1 MGTIH
6 LPPDF
11 KEFFRWLN
19 FHEVE
24 YLLVGGYAVGYH
36 GYPRATM
43 DIDVW
48 IASTSENAQ
57 KVVAALESF
66 GFGSEVLQAK
76 LFLQEDKIFRMGLPP
91 MRIEILTSISG
102 VEFGEAYAERI
113 EDELDGVAVNLINLH
128 YLKANK
134 KAAAR
139 AKDLADLEEL
149 P

>member
-6 LPPDF
+6 LPQDF
-11 KEFFRWLN
+11 KEFFQSFN
-19 FHEVE
+19 QHEVE

-48 IASTSENAQ
+48 IAATPDNARR
-57 KVVAALESF
+57 VVAALEDF
-66 GFGSEVLQAK
+66 GFGGQVLAEG
-76 LFLQEDKIFRMGLPP
+76 LFLKRDQVIRMGLPP

-102 VEFGEAYAERI
+102 VEFEDAYDQRI
-113 EDELDGVAVNLINLH
+113 EDELDGVEVKLIGLH
-128 YLKANK
+128 HLKLN
-134 KAAAR
+134 KAAAAR
-139 AKDLADLEEL
+139 SKDLADLEEL

>member
-1 MGTIH
+1 MVTIH

-11 KEFFRWLN
+11 REFFRWLN
-19 FHEVE
+19 QHEVE

-48 IASTSENAQ
+48 IAPTTENAQ
-57 KVVAALESF
+57 RVVAALESF
-66 GFGSEVLQAK
+66 GFGSEVLVPE
-76 LFLQEDKIFRMGLPP
+76 LFLQRDKIFRMGLPP

-102 VEFGEAYAERI
+102 VEFVDVYAERI
-113 EDELDGVAVNLINLH
+113 EDELDGVPVKLINLH
-128 YLKANK
+128 YLKLNK

>member
-6 LPPDF
+6 LPQDF
-11 KEFFRWLN
+11 KEFFQSFN
-19 FHEVE
+19 QHEVE

-48 IASTSENAQ
+48 VASNPENARR
-57 KVVAALESF
+57 VVAALEDF
-66 GFGSEVLQAK
+66 GFSGQVLVEG
-76 LFLQEDKIFRMGLPP
+76 LFLESDNVVRMGLPP
-91 MRIEILTSISG
+91 MRIEIMTSISG
-102 VEFGEAYAERI
+102 VDFKDAYDQRI
-113 EDELDGVAVNLINLH
+113 EDVLDGVPVKLISLQH
-128 YLKANK
+128 LKANK
-134 KAAAR
+134 VAAAR

>member
-11 KEFFRWLN
+11 KEFLGWLN
-19 FHEVE
+19 RHDVE

-36 GYPRATM
+36 GYPRATI

-48 IASTSENAQ
+48 VAATPENAVR
-57 KVVAALESF
+57 VVSALEDF
-66 GFGSEVLQAK
+66 GFGSEILVPK
-76 LFLQEDKIFRMGLPP
+76 LFLEKDKIFRMGLPP
-91 MRIEILTSISG
+91 IRIEILTSISG
-102 VEFGEAYAERI
+102 VGFADAYLNRV
-113 EDELDGVAVNLINLH
+113 EDELDGVLVKLINLQD
-128 YLKANK
+128 LKKNK

>member
-11 KEFFRWLN
+11 REFFRWLN
-19 FHEVE
+19 HHDVE
-24 YLLVGGYAVGYH
+24 YLLIGGYAVGYH
-36 GYPRATM
+36 GYPRATI

-48 IASTSENAQ
+48 IAPTPQNAK
-57 KVVAALESF
+57 KVVAALEDF
-66 GFGSEVLQAK
+66 GFGSDVLVPD
-76 LFLQEDKIFRMGLPP
+76 LFVQLGKIFRMGLPP

-102 VEFGEAYAERI
+102 VEFTDVYADRI
-113 EDELDGVAVNLINLH
+113 EDELDGVPVKLINLH
-128 YLKANK
+128 YLKLNK

>member
-19 FHEVE
+19 HHEVE

-48 IASTSENAQ
+48 IAPTPENAQ
-57 KVVAALESF
+57 KVVAALEDF
-66 GFGSEVLQAK
+66 GFGSDVLVPK
-76 LFLQEDKIFRMGLPP
+76 LFLQQDKIFRMGLPP

-102 VEFGEAYAERI
+102 VDFPEVYEKRI
-113 EDELDGVAVNLINLH
+113 EDELDGIPVKLINLH
-128 YLKANK
+128 YLKLNK

>member
-11 KEFFRWLN
+11 KEFFGWLRL
-19 FHEVE
+19 HEVE

-36 GYPRATM
+36 GYPRATI

-48 IASTSENAQ
+48 IAPTPENAL
-57 KVVAALESF
+57 KVVAALEDF
-66 GFGSEVLQAK
+66 GFGSDVLVPD
-76 LFLQEDKIFRMGLPP
+76 LFVQLDKIFRMGLPP

-102 VEFGEAYAERI
+102 VEFTDVYADRI
-113 EDELDGVAVNLINLH
+113 EDELDGVPVKLINLH
-128 YLKANK
+128 YLKMNK

-139 AKDLADLEEL
+139 GKDLADLEEL

>member
-6 LPPDF
+6 LPPVF
-11 KEFFRWLN
+11 KEFFQW
-19 FHEVE
+19 FHHHNVE

-48 IASTSENAQ
+48 IASTPENARR
-57 KVVAALESF
+57 VVAALEDF
-66 GFGSEVLQAK
+66 GFGGQKLSETKFREA
-76 LFLQEDKIFRMGLPP
+76 DRIIRMGLPP
-91 MRIEILTSISG
+91 MRIEIMTSIDG
-102 VEFGEAYAERI
+102 VEFDDAYSERV
-113 EDELDGVAVNLINLH
+113 EDELDGVAVKLIGLQH
-128 YLKANK
+128 LKCNK
-134 KAAAR
+134 RAAAR

>member
-11 KEFFRWLN
+11 KEFFQW
-19 FHEVE
+19 FHHHNVE

-48 IASTSENAQ
+48 IASTPENARR
-57 KVVAALESF
+57 VVAALEDF
-66 GFGSEVLQAK
+66 GFGGQKLSETM
-76 LFLQEDKIFRMGLPP
+76 FLEADRIIRMGLPP
-91 MRIEILTSISG
+91 MRIEIMTSIDG
-102 VEFGEAYAERI
+102 VEFDDAYSERV
-113 EDELDGVAVNLINLH
+113 EDELDGVAVKLIGLQH
-128 YLKANK
+128 LKCNK
-134 KAAAR
+134 RAAAR
-139 AKDLADLEEL
+139 AKALADLEEL

>member
-11 KEFFRWLN
+11 REFFRWLN
-19 FHEVE
+19 HHEVE
-24 YLLVGGYAVGYH
+24 YLLIGGYAVGYH
-36 GYPRATM
+36 GYPRATI

-48 IASTSENAQ
+48 IAPTPENAQ
-57 KVVAALESF
+57 KVVDALEDF
-66 GFGSEVLQAK
+66 GFGSDVLVPD
-76 LFLQEDKIFRMGLPP
+76 LFVQLDKIFRMGLPP

-102 VEFGEAYAERI
+102 VEFNDVYSDRI
-113 EDELDGVAVNLINLH
+113 EDELDGVPVKLINLH
-128 YLKANK
+128 YLKLNK

>member
-11 KEFFRWLN
+11 KEFFQWFDRHN
-19 FHEVE
+19 VE

-48 IASTSENAQ
+48 IASTPQNARR
-57 KVVAALESF
+57 VVAALEDF
-66 GFGSEVLQAK
+66 GFGGQKLSETM
-76 LFLQEDKIFRMGLPP
+76 FLAADQIIRMGLPP
-91 MRIEILTSISG
+91 MRIEIMTSIDG
-102 VEFGEAYAERI
+102 VDFDEAYPQRV
-113 EDELDGVAVNLINLH
+113 EDDLDGVRVKLIGLRH
-128 YLKANK
+128 LKRNK
-134 KAAAR
+134 QAAAR
-139 AKDLADLEEL
+139 PKDLADLEEL

>member
-6 LPPDF
+6 LPQDF
-11 KEFFRWLN
+11 KEFFQSFN
-19 FHEVE
+19 QHEVE

-36 GYPRATM
+36 GYPRATI

-48 IASTSENAQ
+48 VASNPENARR
-57 KVVAALESF
+57 VVAALEDF
-66 GFGSEVLQAK
+66 GFGGQALVEE
-76 LFLQEDKIFRMGLPP
+76 LFLESDQVVRMGLPP

-102 VEFGEAYAERI
+102 VEFRDAYNQRI
-113 EDELDGVAVNLINLH
+113 EDVLDGVPVKLISLH
-128 YLKANK
+128 HLKANK
-134 KAAAR
+134 VAAAR